1 MIVDQAFVKQKKSRI
16 ASEQNITIDKE
27 NVKLVSNVKRFVI
40 HIDGKSNF
48 TLYIDIICKSAPNQ
62 LNVLCM

>member
-40 HIDGKSNF
+40 HID
-48 TLYIDIICKSAPNQ
+48 YIDIICKSAPDQ